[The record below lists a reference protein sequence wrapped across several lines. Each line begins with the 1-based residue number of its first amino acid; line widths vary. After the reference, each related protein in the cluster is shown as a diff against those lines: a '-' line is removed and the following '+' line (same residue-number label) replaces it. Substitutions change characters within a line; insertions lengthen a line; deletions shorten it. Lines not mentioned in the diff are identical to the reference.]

1 LFDTKTFTGAYAR
14 ILFSSRA
21 NIPVSMNPL
30 IYVNE
35 SIDLC
40 QRDTAV
46 PESSARFPRSA
57 GSFVPKDC
65 FPLGRGTGARRAL
78 AALELVNHAHQGC
91 MGSFEPGCP
100 HAGHDPYAV
109 RRQSRMCSHKPVERF
124 DLRRRRPPSAHD
136 QGTNS
141 PDKAAKTG

>member
-57 GSFVPKDC
+57 GSFAPKDC
-65 FPLGRGTGARRAL
+65 FPLGRGTGAQKSACRLGPGEPCTSRLYGEFWAWLPSRWARPVCRPPPLSNVLAQACRAFRL
-78 AALELVNHAHQGC
+78 AAPPTAFG
-91 MGSFEPGCP
+91 
-100 HAGHDPYAV
+100 
-109 RRQSRMCSHKPVERF
+109 
-124 DLRRRRPPSAHD
+124 RRP
-136 QGTNS
+136 G
-141 PDKAAKTG
+141 DKFPTQSG